1 MKSPIAEHKEADV
14 IETREFLLRVIR
26 DPDTPRK
33 EATEASKLL
42 LRAHHALQVDR
53 TIVKATANAGP
64 NIEKEKQEAIS
75 QRIDDILARDMSEK
89 VN

>member
-1 MKSPIAEHKEADV
+1 MKSPIAEHKEEDV

-42 LRAHHALQVDR
+42 LRAHHALQIDR
-53 TIVKATANAGP
+53 TTVRATATANP
-64 NIEKEKQEAIS
+64 VDKLDKPLSKKEQVE
-75 QRIDDILARDMSEK
+75 IDDLIKPKS
-89 VN
+89 